1 MSKRKIQSHQIVIH
15 AFFIL
20 FSLLFLLPLLLIIS
34 ISFSSEAVVTA
45 GSGPNAGYHLIPKVF
60 SLEAYAYCLRNP
72 AQLIQAYKVTAAES
86 ILGTLSALVVLGM
99 VAYPLS
105 RSSFAYRK
113 PITFIIFFTMLFSGG
128 MIPSYIVNTKLY
140 HLGDSFWIYILP
152 GITGGAW
159 NTFVIRTFF
168 KGLPEELFESA
179 KIDGAREL
187 TIFFKIAVP
196 LSTPVFATI
205 GFMMLLGKW
214 NDWNTPLI
222 YIRNNKL
229 FSLQYVLKRILD
241 QVEFLQEMQKMNGG
255 MAGRFQTA
263 KLPKETMRYAMCV
276 LAAGPMLFAFPFFQK
291 YFEKGLIVG
300 AVKG

>member
-1 MSKRKIQSHQIVIH
+1 MKKREILGHQIAIH
-15 AFFIL
+15 VFFIL
-20 FSLLFLLPLLLIIS
+20 FSLMFLLPLLLIIS
-34 ISFSSEAVVTA
+34 ISFSDEATITA
-45 GSGPNAGYHLIPKVF
+45 VSGANAGYHLVPRVF
-60 SLEAYAYCLRNP
+60 SLDAYRYSLRNP
-72 AQLIQAYKVTAAES
+72 HQLIQAYKITAAES
-86 ILGTLSALVVLGM
+86 LLGTLGSLVVLGM
-99 VAYPLS
+99 VSYPLS

-128 MIPSYIVNTKLY
+128 QIPSYIVNTRLY

-152 GITGGAW
+152 GLAGGAW

-187 TIFFKIAVP
+187 TIFFKIALP

-205 GFMMLLGKW
+205 GFMKLLGAW
-214 NDWNTPLI
+214 NDWGTALI
-222 YIRNNKL
+222 YIRNSEL
-229 FSLQYVLKRILD
+229 YTLQYVLKRILD
-241 QVEFLQEMQKMNGG
+241 QVDFLKEMQKSGG
-255 MAGRFQTA
+255 RMAAAFQAA
-263 KLPKETMRYAMCV
+263 KLPSETMRYAMCV